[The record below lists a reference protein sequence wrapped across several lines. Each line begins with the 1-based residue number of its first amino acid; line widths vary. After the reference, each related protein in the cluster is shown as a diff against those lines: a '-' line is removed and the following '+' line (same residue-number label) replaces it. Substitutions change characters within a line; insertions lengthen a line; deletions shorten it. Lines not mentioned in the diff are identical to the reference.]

1 MYIPT
6 GNGQIHKFPAH
17 LFNSKKILNFGVIR
31 LIHPDLYDLYFF
43 GSCLRKKQKR
53 MSCFT
58 SGHKDKYSIIFLKF
72 YNFDFPSQAFNLSG
86 IDFSKRCEEGSYF
99 IFFFDMVIFISA
111 PFMKNTFLLLT
122 HTALFCHKSSF
133 SVCLSVSGP
142 TFCSIGLFFCPCP
155 EATLS

>member
-99 IFFFDMVIFISA
+99 LFFFRYGYFYLSTIHEKYISPTNPHGLILSQIKFQCMPVCFWAYILLHWFIFMS
-111 PFMKNTFLLLT
+111 
-122 HTALFCHKSSF
+122 
-133 SVCLSVSGP
+133 LS
-142 TFCSIGLFFCPCP
+142 
-155 EATLS
+155 